1 MSRQSKNNQTG
12 LLIGA
17 GAIVILMMAGAL
29 FFLHW
34 VLNTDPASAPPMA
47 LTAVVLILPV
57 IVTFALFVLLVQRIW
72 KLPKNSG
79 TDPEKTDG
87 GDAA

>member
-17 GAIVILMMAGAL
+17 GSIVILMMAGAL

-34 VLNTDPASAPPMA
+34 ALNTDPASAPPMA

-79 TDPEKTDG
+79 ADPEKTDG